1 MTRLFLAAGVAALAI
16 SAPAAAR
23 PGGHEGGN
31 DRQKV
36 ERQSG
41 GQRAQAT
48 ERQAQ
53 RAQPS
58 RVERAPRV
66 QRAERQQMRAERPA
80 RMERQ
85 QMRAERPARTER
97 VQTRV
102 ANRQAD
108 RQEVR
113 AQRVQQNRAA
123 ERQQVR
129 GNRVQQVQ
137 DRAVQRQNAH
147 ERVANRQQA
156 LNVMRDRQQ
165 LRGDR
170 GQITQNMKADRQ
182 QLRADRLGPAQ
193 AKLIMRNNQ
202 RFERLDK
209 VRAFAPVSA
218 RLEGTGT
225 RIIPVGEATR
235 FIGTPVSNVGNFVTL
250 AALPVS
256 MQYLY
261 PNTPNYYYQ
270 YGNGYLYQVDRST
283 SLIDALIPLLAGGF
297 MPGQYLPAS
306 YMNSYA
312 PNYYGFNDFYPSS
325 YGYGGYGGGYG
336 GYDNY
341 GYGSNICNR
350 YYNGVV
356 YQVDCVTG
364 MVVDVIPMYAGG
376 YGVGQ
381 LLPSSYGYYNVPNQ
395 YRSMYY
401 DTADYGYRYAPGA
414 IYQYD
419 PSSSLITSVAAL
431 LSPGFSVGQQLPV
444 GYGTYNVPYS
454 YRTTYYDTPNAWYRY
469 NNGYIYQVDPT
480 TQIVSAIVASIL
492 T

>member
-31 DRQKV
+31 DRPKA
-36 ERQSG
+36 ERQNG
-41 GQRAQAT
+41 GQRTQAT
-48 ERQAQ
+48 ERRAQ

-58 RVERAPRV
+58 HVERAPRV
-66 QRAERQQMRAERPA
+66 QRAERPAHAERRQMRAERPA
-80 RMERQ
+80 RAERVAQRNQANRQ
-85 QMRAERPARTER
+85 QARAER
-97 VQTRV
+97 VQH
-102 ANRQAD
+102 NRH
-108 RQEVR
+108 
-113 AQRVQQNRAA
+113 A
-123 ERQQVR
+123 ERQASR
-129 GNRVQQVQ
+129 ANRVERTQHVQQ
-137 DRAVQRQNAH
+137 AQNREIRREQAH
-147 ERVANRQQA
+147 QKVEHRRQA
-156 LNVMRDRQQ
+156 LNVMRDRQE
-165 LRGDR
+165 LRADRRQDKQDLRADR
-170 GQITQNMKADRQ
+170 G
-182 QLRADRLGPAQ
+182 QLRADRLGAAQ
-193 AKLIMRNNQ
+193 AKLIMRNNR

-209 VRAFAPVSA
+209 ARAFAPVSA
-218 RLEGTGT
+218 RLTGART

-235 FIGTPVSNVGNFVTL
+235 FIGAPVSRVGNFVTL

-306 YMNSYA
+306 YMNSYM

-325 YGYGGYGGGYG
+325 YGYGGY
-336 GYDNY
+336 DNY
-341 GYGSNICNR
+341 GYGNNICNR

-356 YQVDCVTG
+356 YRVDCVTG

-381 LLPSSYGYYNVPNQ
+381 LLPSSYGYYNVPYQ

-431 LSPGFSVGQQLPV
+431 LSPGFSVGQQLPM
-444 GYGTYNVPYS
+444 GYGAYNVPYS
-454 YRTTYYDTPNAWYRY
+454 YRATYYDTPNAWYRY

>member
-1 MTRLFLAAGVAALAI
+1 MTKLFLAAGVAALAI
-16 SAPAAAR
+16 AAPAAAR
-23 PGGHEGGN
+23 PGGHGGGN
-31 DRQKV
+31 DQQKV

-41 GQRAQAT
+41 GQRAQTT
-48 ERQAQ
+48 ERRVQ
-53 RAQPS
+53 RAQAP
-58 RVERAPRV
+58 RVERAPRM
-66 QRAERQQMRAERPA
+66 QRAERPARIERQQMRAERPA

-97 VQTRV
+97 AQTRT
-102 ANRQAD
+102 ANRQ
-108 RQEVR
+108 QVR
-113 AQRVQQNRAA
+113 SERVQHNRAA

-129 GNRVQQVQ
+129 ANRTQQVQ
-137 DRAVQRQNAH
+137 NRAVQRQNVQ
-147 ERVANRQQA
+147 ERVARRQQA
-156 LNVMRDRQQ
+156 LNVMHERQQ
-165 LRGDR
+165 VRGNR
-170 GQITQNMKADRQ
+170 GQMASVRNADRQ
-182 QLRADRLGPAQ
+182 QLRAERLAPAQ
-193 AKLIMRNNQ
+193 ARLIARNNQ

-209 VRAFAPVSA
+209 VRAFAPVPV
-218 RLEGTGT
+218 RLAGDRT

-235 FIGTPVSNVGNFVTL
+235 FIGAPVSNVSNFVTL

-261 PNTPNYYYQ
+261 PDTPNYYYQ

-297 MPGQYLPAS
+297 MPGQYLPNY

-325 YGYGGYGGGYG
+325 YGYGGYSGYGGYG
-336 GYDNY
+336 GYN
-341 GYGSNICNR
+341 NICNR
-350 YYNGVV
+350 YYNGVI

-381 LLPSSYGYYNVPNQ
+381 LLPSSYGYYNVPYQ

-431 LSPGFSVGQQLPV
+431 LSPGFSVGQPLPL
-444 GYGTYNVPYS
+444 GYGTYNVPYA

-480 TQIVSAIVASIL
+480 TQVVSAIVASIL